1 MKRALVLGGG
11 GSKGAYELGVWRAL
25 DELGISFDIVTG
37 TSIGAMIGAMYVQK
51 QFERCLELWEQLSVD
66 DIIANGVNLDMDI
79 ELLMSQKGKYKTLL
93 KSYVKNRGAD
103 ITPFV
108 NKLQHYFDAERF
120 FSSDIE
126 YACMCV
132 NVTKKQPQPVYR
144 RDMSRDTALDYIIA
158 SASCF
163 PAFPMKEIEGEH
175 FVDGGYYD
183 NVPIELARS
192 MGAQQIVAVDLKS
205 VGKRKIPRPQK
216 DVIYIEPQV
225 SLGSFLLFDQVRIH
239 HNMER
244 GYQDTLKK
252 FDCCLGSIYTFS
264 LQDKAHII
272 AFEERIHMQLEQID
286 DLVDRRYMSRLV
298 KKAFHHQMIASFSHF
313 QEYDWPFLRMLEM
326 TALAFQIDDIG
337 IWSFPKFAEQVLACA
352 QKHVSIAERADR
364 DSLHLLDAAAS
375 LKEQSTKEIICSIY
389 YYMRT
394 AGAAS
399 RKELEAV
406 ALLMND
412 SFVMAYL
419 LFALEQL
426 VDKGKG
432 YRLS

>member
-1 MKRALVLGGG
+1 MKRALVFGGG

-25 DELGISFDIVTG
+25 EELGISFDIVTG

-51 QFERCLELWEQLSVD
+51 QYERCLELWEKLSVD

-79 ELLMSQKGKYKTLL
+79 ELLMSQKGRYKTLL
-93 KSYVKNRGAD
+93 KSYVKN
-103 ITPFV
+103 
-108 NKLQHYFDAERF
+108 KLQDYFDAERF
-120 FSSDIE
+120 FSSNID

-132 NVTKKQPQPVYR
+132 NVTKKQPQPIFR
-144 RDMSRDTALDYIIA
+144 KDMSKDTALDYIIA

-175 FVDGGYYD
+175 YVDGGYYD

-192 MGAQQIVAVDLKS
+192 MGAQQIVAVDLKA
-205 VGKRKIPRPQK
+205 VGKKKIHRPQK
-216 DVIYIEPQV
+216 DVVYIEPQV
-225 SLGSFLLFDQVRIH
+225 SLGSFLLFDQERIH
-239 HNMER
+239 RNMER

-252 FDCCLGSIYTFS
+252 FDRCLGSIYTFS
-264 LQDKAHII
+264 LQDKANII
-272 AFEERIHMQLEQID
+272 AFEERIHRQLEQID
-286 DLVDRRYMSRLV
+286 DLVDRRYMSKLV

-326 TALAFQIDDIG
+326 TALAFQMDDIG
-337 IWSFPKFAEQVLACA
+337 IQSFPDFAEQVLACA

-364 DSLHLLDAAAS
+364 DALHLLDAAAS
-375 LKEQSTKEIICSIY
+375 LKGQSTKEIICSIY

-394 AGAAS
+394 AGAVS
-399 RKELEAV
+399 RKELEAI

-419 LFALEQL
+419 LYAMAQL
-426 VDKGKG
+426 AEKGNTC
-432 YRLS
+432 LSQVQPQGL

>member
-1 MKRALVLGGG
+1 MKRALVFGGG
-11 GSKGAYELGVWRAL
+11 GSKGAYELGVWKAL

-51 QFERCLELWEQLSVD
+51 QYERCLELWEQLSVD

-93 KSYVKNRGAD
+93 KSYVKNKGAD
-103 ITPFV
+103 ISPFV

-132 NVTKKQPQPVYR
+132 NVTKKQPQPVCR
-144 RDMSRDTALDYIIA
+144 KDMTADTALDYIIA

-163 PAFPMKEIEGEH
+163 PAFPMKDIEGDH
-175 FVDGGYYD
+175 YVDGGYYD

-192 MGAQQIVAVDLKS
+192 MGAEEIVAVDLKA
-205 VGKRKIPRPQK
+205 VGKKKIHHSQK
-216 DVIYIEPQV
+216 NLLYIEPQV
-225 SLGSFLLFDQVRIH
+225 SLGSFLLFDQERIH
-239 HNMER
+239 RNMTL

-252 FDCCLGSIYTFS
+252 FNRCLGSIYTFS
-264 LQDKAHII
+264 LQDKAQII
-272 AFEERIHMQLEQID
+272 AFEEQIHKQLEQID

-326 TALAFQIDDIG
+326 IAQAFQMEDTG
-337 IWSFPKFAEQVLACA
+337 IWKFQEFLQQVLDAA
-352 QKHVSIAERADR
+352 NLHVSIAERADR
-364 DSLHLLDAAAS
+364 DALHFKDAAAS
-375 LKEQSTKEIICSIY
+375 LKEQSAKEIICSIY

-394 AGAAS
+394 ADAAS
-399 RKELEAV
+399 RKELEAI
-406 ALLMND
+406 ALVMND

-419 LFALEQL
+419 LHAAAQL
-426 VDKGKG
+426 KWQKKGP
-432 YRLS
+432 LL